1 MTDEKNLVLDANQE
15 LGDIVIAPEVIEVII
30 GIAASKVEG
39 VYRMQGNLANNVTE
53 FLGRSAYGKGVRL
66 EMDEEAIK
74 VDIYTYIK
82 YGISVP
88 EVAMNIQKRVK
99 QQVLFMTDIEL
110 SEVNVHVVAVVPEK
124 TDELDIEKLFNDDEE
139 KNEE

>member
-39 VYRMQGNLANNVTE
+39 VYRMQGNLVNNVTE